1 MIVEMRTYQIRPTQA
16 PEYLRIYRE
25 HGLVVQTEILGP
37 MIGCFSTEIG
47 SLNQVVI
54 LWAYQ
59 SYDDRTHRRDKLAE
73 DTRWKKYVEMVAP
86 LIVLQE
92 NKVLTPAAMP
102 ASTWKSDL
110 CFHGG

>member
-16 PEYLRIYRE
+16 PEFLRIYRE
-25 HGLVVQTEILGP
+25 HGQNIQTEILGP

-59 SYDDRTHRRDKLAE
+59 SYEDRTHRRNKLAE
-73 DTRWKKYVEMVAP
+73 DARWKKYVEMIAP
-86 LIVLQE
+86 LIVSQE
-92 NKVLTPAAMP
+92 NKLLTPATMP
-102 ASTWKSDL
+102 LSTRKDDL
-110 CFHGG
+110 CFQGG